1 MNLDYILLLF
11 APILI
16 MFLIAII
23 GLIFDKKEYSED
35 LLEFQKQFLKE
46 NPNETLKPRLY
57 KGGI

>member
-46 NPNETLKPRLY
+46 NPNETLKPRLC

>member
-23 GLIFDKKEYSED
+23 DVTFDKKNRSED
-35 LLEFQKQFLKE
+35 LLNLQKQFLKE
-46 NPNETLKPRLY
+46 KPNGNP
-57 KGGI
+57 